1 MLIVDPD
8 DTPFEAFKHGF
19 WKGLSAPLSC
29 YIQYELPSFKV
40 KKTNLRKET
49 NLRLQRNHLHP
60 LHKSAAEALRS
71 DWEKVG
77 QAMYRALQKYAE
89 QS

>member
-8 DTPFEAFKHGF
+8 STPSEVFKHGF

-29 YIQYELPSFKV
+29 YLQYELP
-40 KKTNLRKET
+40 
-49 NLRLQRNHLHP
+49 P
-60 LHKSAAEALRS
+60 LSDEKIKPIRPLKKSAAEALRS

-77 QAMYRALQKYAE
+77 QDMYRAIQKYAE